1 MELTSLL
8 KRKKRDDKGTTQVVG
23 RSLLAAAM
31 PLEGPEGKQ
40 AWRARSG
47 DDAWQRSAWY
57 HYDATGELRF
67 AFNWMANAISRAVLF
82 GAETDPET
90 GQITGPTEDPRA
102 QAVAATIL
110 GGAEER
116 PQLQSTIA
124 LQWQVAGESFALI
137 RPTPPQDGVAQPDS
151 WYALSATQVKQR
163 SGKWTFCD
171 PLTGVDTPLDPVT
184 DRLVRIWSPHPN
196 AQTHADSAMRAA
208 LPILTE
214 IEKCTQNIAARL
226 DSRLAG
232 NGVLFLPQ
240 EIDFPTADGEQA
252 DAQSFVKL
260 LLDAA
265 EASLRTPGTAAAQVP
280 ITATVP
286 GEQLG
291 NIQHLD
297 LATAL
302 DAVITELRQDAVNRL
317 GMTLDMPREVA
328 LGQTGEANHWS
339 GWLIEESTYKIH
351 VEPFLLK
358 LGAALTKWYYRP
370 ALRAMGV
377 SNPERFVLTW
387 DISEVVA
394 RPDQTEM
401 LNGMHDKGLISD
413 DYLRA
418 QNGIPDDAIPDDDE
432 IQLKRLERI
441 VVGAPTLAADGEI
454 ARRLFGFEIAP
465 AAAGVADPG
474 AVTEPA
480 LDAGPPSNV
489 RALPD
494 RNAAAEPDAGLVAAA
509 ELVVYDALSR
519 AGGRLLTRAYR
530 GQFSSTPKTELHTVI
545 PRPADPVTLLE
556 GSFQFVSNV
565 AHAFALSPVGLE
577 NALREYVEDRLILG
591 KVHNRAL
598 LASHLR
604 TVAVA

>member
-1 MELTSLL
+1 MDLTSLL
-8 KRKKRDDKGTTQVVG
+8 KRKKSDDRAKSQVVG

-31 PLEGPEGKQ
+31 PLDGPDGKQ

-47 DDAWQRSAWY
+47 DDNWQRQAWY

-82 GAETDPET
+82 GAELDPET
-90 GQITGPTEDPRA
+90 GQLTGPTEDPRA
-102 QAVAATIL
+102 QAAASVIL
-110 GGAEER
+110 GGPEER

-124 LQWQVAGESFALI
+124 LQWQVAGESFALV
-137 RPTPPQDGVAQPDS
+137 RPQPAENGVAQPDA
-151 WYALSATQVKQR
+151 WYALSATQVKER
-163 SGKWTFCD
+163 AGSWTFMD
-171 PLTGVDTPLDPVT
+171 PLTGVFTPLDPAT
-184 DRLVRIWSPHPN
+184 DRLTRIWSPHPN

-208 LPILTE
+208 IPILNE

-232 NGVLFLPQ
+232 NGLLFLPS
-240 EIDFPTADGEQA
+240 EIDFPTNEGEQA
-252 DAQSFVKL
+252 NAQSFVKL
-260 LLDAA
+260 LLEAA
-265 EASLRTPGTAAAQVP
+265 EASLRNPGSAAAQVP
-280 ITATVP
+280 ITAQVP
-286 GEQLG
+286 AEMLG

-328 LGQTGEANHWS
+328 LGQTAEANHWS

-377 SNPERFVLTW
+377 ANPELHVLDW

-418 QNGIPDDAIPDDDE
+418 QQGIPDDAIPTDDE

-441 VVGAPTLAADGEI
+441 VMGAPTLAADAEI
-454 ARRLFGFEIAP
+454 ANRLFGFEISP
-465 AAAGVADPG
+465 AAAGVPAATPVDD
-474 AVTEPA
+474 PA
-480 LDAGPPSNV
+480 LEAPPAS

-494 RNAAAEPDAGLVAAA
+494 RNAAAEPADGLVASA
-509 ELVVYDALSR
+509 ELVVYDALGR
-519 AGGRLLTRAYR
+519 AGGRLLTRQYR
-530 GQFSSTPKTELHTVI
+530 GQFAGTPKQELHTVI

-565 AHAFALSPVGLE
+565 AHAFGLSPVGLE
-577 NALREYVEDRLILG
+577 GALREYVEERLTVG
-591 KVHNRAL
+591 KPHNRAL
-598 LASHLR
+598 LVSHLR
-604 TVAVA
+604 TVAHT